1 MKKNYLF
8 IILLFTAKSLF
19 SQSNNGVV
27 SFNVPAKSTLKFN
40 KFLINPTFSFVREDI
55 PTISLFNKSQW
66 SGFENAPQTY
76 FLNYSGKFQENNSFS
91 AGAFLQSYG
100 ILKTTGGIVN
110 YARNVM
116 FDEESNLT
124 FGLNFSLFK
133 SGISTSNI
141 TTNSPDPLV
150 NAFSSNTLLTINPG
164 INYGIGYLD
173 FGISANNL
181 FFYNLANSQNVAAD
195 PEKSFQIHAMY
206 TGFVESNGYFDES
219 KFTTLLR
226 AENKKDKTEIN
237 GNFLFEKPTLGWIQ
251 AGYNNIY
258 GISAGLGFNINQN
271 ISIGYNFEKGLGDIS
286 SLGNSHEFLLA
297 YVFNEWE
304 ERTDGTGPTYTKP
317 VASAPQVDPLVA
329 AAEKARL
336 EAERVEKEKAQ
347 AEARFKAYAEAKAK
361 AIEDAKNKATAD
373 AEKAKLLAE
382 ARAKALEDARIKTEA
397 DAQKNALTNAARAKS
412 LADAKIKALA
422 DAKAKAIE
430 DAANARANAA
440 TKIKSDAAAKAA
452 FDAEKIANAK
462 AMALAKLKAT
472 AEAQASAKLEADR
485 LKLEANRIAKEKADE
500 AARIKL
506 ETDKQRAEAFRLSK
520 LKAAEDAKANAEN
533 LARIKDDSLK
543 LASEKVA
550 ADKLLKDKA
559 VAEAKVRADAAALAK
574 LEADKIKADAAAI
587 AKIELDNAKLE
598 AIKLASE
605 KAAADKLLKDKA
617 VAEAKVR
624 ADAAALAKLETDKI
638 KADAIAKLASDKLK
652 AVEEAKAKTDA
663 DAKAKADAEKQKLE
677 AAANAKADAEAE
689 RLRKEDEARKA
700 EANKSEEDKNLE
712 YIKNLLEQNKK
723 NSKQLLSRLDS
734 TAVNKEKDLKD
745 LKEEN
750 DLSDKGIV
758 KAPKPFVSASA
769 ANKALES
776 LKNELSESSRT
787 QSQFLSQY
795 QDALNERLAKFPSKT
810 DATNLKYIAEI
821 EKLKAEQAKTE
832 QLKAGILTKLEK
844 IKSDIDI
851 EKKRRIKR
859 AAVETGQ
866 GRFEQDRASLK
877 RIKETTNFANT
888 VLTANDFDF
897 GEDQNNMQILKKI
910 ENSQSGFY
918 LVIATHTDVS
928 KRDVFLTKAIS
939 TGAINID
946 FFFDVNSGKYF
957 IFTKKYDS
965 LDEVTVALDNKGNK
979 PYSSK
984 MFVVKI
990 EN

>member
-1 MKKNYLF
+1 MQ
-8 IILLFTAKSLF
+8 SLF
-19 SQSNNGVV
+19 SQTNNGVV
-27 SFNVPAKSTLKFN
+27 SFDVPAKSTLKFN
-40 KFLINPTFSFVREDI
+40 KFLINPTFSFVKEDI
-55 PTISLFNKSQW
+55 PTLSLFNKRQW

-76 FLNYSGKFQENNSFS
+76 FLNYSGKFQENNAFS
-91 AGAFLQSYG
+91 AGAFQQNYG
-100 ILKTTGGIVN
+100 ILTTTGGIVN

-124 FGLNFSLFK
+124 FGLNLSLFK
-133 SGISTSNI
+133 SGINTSSI
-141 TTNSPDPLV
+141 ITNSTDPLL
-150 NAFSSNTLLTINPG
+150 NAFNNNTLLTINPG

-181 FFYNLANSQNVAAD
+181 VFYNLANSQNVAAD
-195 PEKSFQIHAMY
+195 PQKSFQVHAMY

-219 KFTTLLR
+219 KFTTLFR
-226 AENKKDKTEIN
+226 VENKKNQTEIN

-304 ERTDGTGPTYTKP
+304 ERSDGTGPTYTKP
-317 VASAPQVDPLVA
+317 VESLPQVDPIVA

-336 EAERVEKEKAQ
+336 EAERIEKEKAQ
-347 AEARFKAYAEAKAK
+347 ADARFKAYAEAKAK

-382 ARAKALEDARIKTEA
+382 ARAKAIEDARIKTA
-397 DAQKNALTNAARAKS
+397 DDAQKNALTNVAKAKA
-412 LADAKIKALA
+412 LADAKTKALA
-422 DAKAKAIE
+422 DAKAKALL
-430 DAANARANAA
+430 DASNAKANAA
-440 TKIKSDAAAKAA
+440 AKIKSDAEAKAA

-462 AMALAKLKAT
+462 AIALAKLKANSD
-472 AEAQASAKLEADR
+472 AQASAKLEADK

-506 ETDKQRAEAFRLSK
+506 ETEKQKAEADRLTK
-520 LKAAEDAKANAEN
+520 LKNADDAKANAEN
-533 LARIKDDSLK
+533 LARIKADSLK
-543 LASEKVA
+543 NAQEKAA

-559 VAEAKVRADAAALAK
+559 IADARAKADAAALAK
-574 LEADKIKADAAAI
+574 LEADKIKADAAAL
-587 AKIELDNAKLE
+587 AKIESDKAKLE
-598 AIKLASE
+598 ATKLASE

-617 VAEAKVR
+617 TADTKAK
-624 ADAAALAKLETDKI
+624 ADAAALAKLEADKA
-638 KADAIAKLASDKLK
+638 KSDALAKLASDKLK
-652 AVEEAKAKTDA
+652 TISDAKAKLEA
-663 DAKAKADAEKQKLE
+663 DAKAKADSEKQKLE
-677 AAANAKADAEAE
+677 AAAKAKADAEAE
-689 RLRKEDEARKA
+689 RLRKEEEAKKA

-776 LKNELSESSRT
+776 LKNELSESSKT

-795 QDALNERLAKFPSKT
+795 QDALNERLAKVPSKT
-810 DATNLKYIAEI
+810 DATNLKYLAEI

-832 QLKAGILTKLEK
+832 QLKAGILTKLDK

-866 GRFEQDRASLK
+866 GRYEQDRATLK
-877 RIKETTNFANT
+877 RIKETTTSANT
-888 VLTANDFDF
+888 ALTANDFDF

-918 LVIATHTDVS
+918 LVIANHTDVN
-928 KRDVFLTKAIS
+928 KRDAFLTKAIS
-939 TGAINID
+939 TGAVNID

-957 IFTKKYDS
+957 IYTKKYDS
-965 LDEVTVALDNKGNK
+965 LEEVTNALDNKSNK
-979 PYSSK
+979 PYNSK